1 MGYWS
6 TRGLRGSTF
15 ESMINMSSDVY
26 EDKKLAIIQ
35 KIPTPITPI
44 SIDKSKNAITLAYFD
59 KKSTV
64 DYIGVVQGVP
74 VAFDAKETN
83 RKNLPL
89 QNIHA
94 HQMEF
99 MEKFEAQRGISFFLV
114 NFTLYDEIYF
124 LPFQALK
131 IYWDKATKTNGR
143 KSIPHTDFDAIAIKV
158 EKGKGVVVHYLEALR
173 KYLEAR

>member
-1 MGYWS
+1 MGYWT

-15 ESMINMSSDVY
+15 ESMINMSNEVY
-26 EDKKLAIIQ
+26 ESKNLAIIQ

-44 SIDKSKNAITLAYFD
+44 TIDKGKNAITLGYFD

-64 DYIGVVQGVP
+64 DFLGVVQGVP

-89 QNIHA
+89 QNVHA

-99 MEKFEAQRGISFFLV
+99 MEKFEKQQGAAFFLV

-124 LPFQALK
+124 LPFAPLK
-131 IYWDKATKTNGR
+131 KYWDEALNGGR
-143 KSIPHTDFDAIAIKV
+143 KSIPHKDFEEIATKV

-173 KYLEAR
+173 KYLEAK

>member
-1 MGYWS
+1 
-6 TRGLRGSTF
+6 
-15 ESMINMSSDVY
+15 MINMSTEVY
-26 EDKKLAIIQ
+26 ESKNLAIIQ

-44 SIDKSKNAITLAYFD
+44 SIDKSKNAITLGYFD

-64 DYIGVVQGVP
+64 DYMGVVQGVP

-83 RKNLPL
+83 RTNLPL

-99 MEKFEAQRGISFFLV
+99 MEKFEAQQGIAFFLV
-114 NFTLYDEIYF
+114 SFTLYDKIYF
-124 LPFQALK
+124 LPFTALK
-131 IYWDKATKTNGR
+131 NYWDKATQTNGR
-143 KSIPHTDFDAIAIKV
+143 KSIPHTDFGDIAIKV
-158 EKGKGVVVHYLEALR
+158 ESGKGVMVHYLEALR

>member
-1 MGYWS
+1 MGYWT

-15 ESMINMSSDVY
+15 ESMINMSNEVY
-26 EDKKLAIIQ
+26 ESKNLAIIQ

-44 SIDKSKNAITLAYFD
+44 TIDKGKNAITLGYFD

-89 QNIHA
+89 QNIHT

-99 MEKFEAQRGISFFLV
+99 MEKFERQQGAAFFLV
-114 NFTLYDEIYF
+114 SFTVYDEIYL
-124 LPFQALK
+124 LPFTPLK
-131 IYWDKATKTNGR
+131 KYWDEALGGGR
-143 KSIPHTDFDAIAIKV
+143 KSIPYKDFEGIAVKV
-158 EKGKGVVVHYLEALR
+158 GSGKGVVVHYLEALR
-173 KYLEAR
+173 KYLEAK

>member
-15 ESMINMSSDVY
+15 ESMINMSNEVY
-26 EDKKLAIIQ
+26 ESKNLAIIQ

-44 SIDKSKNAITLAYFD
+44 TMDKGKNAITLGYFD

-64 DYIGVVQGVP
+64 DYMGAVQGIP
-74 VAFDAKETN
+74 IAFDAKETN

-89 QNIHA
+89 QNIHK

-99 MEKFEAQRGISFFLV
+99 MEKFEAQKGVAFFLV
-114 NFTLYDEIYF
+114 SFTLYDMVYF
-124 LPFQALK
+124 LPFNSLSA
-131 IYWDKATKTNGR
+131 YWQRAAAGGR
-143 KSIPHTDFDAIAIKV
+143 KSIPYEDFSQIAV
-158 EKGKGVVVHYLEALR
+158 EVEAGKGVVVHYLEALR
-173 KYLEAR
+173 KYLEAK

>member
-1 MGYWS
+1 MAWN

-15 ESMINMSSDVY
+15 ESMINMSNEVY
-26 EDKKLAIIQ
+26 ESKNLAIIQ

-44 SIDKSKNAITLAYFD
+44 NIDKGKNAITLGYFD

-64 DYIGVVQGVP
+64 DYMGVVQGIP

-89 QNIHA
+89 QNIHF

-99 MEKFEAQRGISFFLV
+99 MEKFEAQRGVAFFLV
-114 NFTLYDEIYF
+114 SFTLYDEVFF
-124 LPFQALK
+124 LPFNSLK
-131 IYWDKATKTNGR
+131 VYWEKAASGGR
-143 KSIPHTDFDAIAIKV
+143 KSIPYDDFFAIAIKV
-158 EKGKGVVVHYLEALR
+158 EGGKGIIVHYLEALR
-173 KYLEAR
+173 KYLEAKQ

>member
-1 MGYWS
+1 MAYWS

-15 ESMINMSSDVY
+15 ESMINMSNEVY
-26 EDKKLAIIQ
+26 EAKNLVIIQ

-44 SIDKSKNAITLAYFD
+44 SIDKGKNAITLAYFD

-64 DYIGVVQGVP
+64 DYMGVVQGVP

-99 MEKFEAQRGISFFLV
+99 MERFENQQGIAFFLIS
-114 NFTLYDEIYF
+114 FTLYDEIYF
-124 LPFQALK
+124 LPFSALK
-131 IYWDKATKTNGR
+131 NYWDKAMQSGGR
-143 KSIPHTDFDAIAIKV
+143 KSIPYSDFEAIAIKV
-158 EKGKGVVVHYLEALR
+158 GSGKGVMVHYLEALR
-173 KYLEAR
+173 KYLEAK

>member
-1 MGYWS
+1 MGYWN

-15 ESMINMSSDVY
+15 ESMINMTNEVY

-44 SIDKSKNAITLAYFD
+44 EIDKSRNAITLGYFE

-64 DYIGVVQGVP
+64 DYMGVVQGVP
-74 VAFDAKETN
+74 ICFDAKETH

-99 MEKFEAQRGISFFLV
+99 MEKFERQQGVAFFLV
-114 NFTLYDEIYF
+114 DFTDFGNIYF
-124 LPFQALK
+124 LPFSQLNK
-131 IYWDKATKTNGR
+131 YWLAASNGGR
-143 KSIPHTDFDAIAIKV
+143 KSIPHEDFAEIAIPVKQ
-158 EKGKGVVVHYLEALR
+158 GKGVAVHYLEAL
-173 KYLEAR
+173 KEYLEK

>member
-1 MGYWS
+1 MGYWN

-15 ESMINMSSDVY
+15 ESMINMTNEVY

-44 SIDKSKNAITLAYFD
+44 EIDKSRNAITLGYFE

-64 DYIGVVQGVP
+64 DYMGVVQGVP
-74 VAFDAKETN
+74 ICFDAKETH

-89 QNIHA
+89 QNIHE

-99 MEKFEAQRGISFFLV
+99 MEKFEQQKGIAFFLV
-114 NFTLYDEIYF
+114 NFTEYDEIYF
-124 LPFQALK
+124 LPFSELNK
-131 IYWDKATKTNGR
+131 YWIEAAKGGR
-143 KSIPHTDFDAIAIKV
+143 KSIPHGDFADIAISV
-158 EKGKGVVVHYLEALR
+158 PKGKSVSVHYLEALR
-173 KYLEAR
+173 LYLER

>member
-15 ESMINMSSDVY
+15 ESMINMSTEVY
-26 EDKKLAIIQ
+26 EAKNLVIIQ

-44 SIDKSKNAITLAYFD
+44 NIDKGKNAITLGYFD

-64 DYIGVVQGVP
+64 DYMGVVQGVP

-94 HQMEF
+94 HQIEF
-99 MEKFEAQRGISFFLV
+99 MEKFEAQRGIAFFLV
-114 NFTLYDEIYF
+114 SFTLYDEIYF
-124 LPFQALK
+124 LPFTVLK
-131 IYWDKATKTNGR
+131 EYWDRSLQGGR
-143 KSIPHTDFDAIAIKV
+143 KSIPHSEFGEMAIKI
-158 EKGKGVVVHYLEALR
+158 EGGKGVVVHYLEALR
-173 KYLEAR
+173 KYLEAK

>member
-1 MGYWS
+1 MGFWS

-15 ESMINMSSDVY
+15 ESMINISTEVY
-26 EDKKLAIIQ
+26 ESKNLAIIQ

-44 SIDKSKNAITLAYFD
+44 SIDKGKNAITLGYFD

-64 DYIGVVQGVP
+64 DYMGVVQGVP

-99 MEKFEAQRGISFFLV
+99 MEKFESQQGIAFFLV
-114 NFTLYDEIYF
+114 SFTLYDEIYF
-124 LPFQALK
+124 LPFSALK
-131 IYWDKATKTNGR
+131 KYWSSAKEGGR
-143 KSIPHTDFDAIAIKV
+143 KSIPHADFGEIAIKIGS
-158 EKGKGVVVHYLEALR
+158 GKGVMVHYLEALR
-173 KYLEAR
+173 KYLEAK

>member
-1 MGYWS
+1 MAWN

-15 ESMINMSSDVY
+15 ESMINMSTEVY
-26 EDKKLAIIQ
+26 EAKNLAIIQ

-44 SIDKSKNAITLAYFD
+44 SIDKSKNAITLGYFD

-64 DYIGVVQGVP
+64 DYLGVVQGIP

-83 RKNLPL
+83 RTNLPL

-99 MEKFEAQRGISFFLV
+99 MEKFESQQGIGFFLV
-114 NFTLYDEIYF
+114 SFTLYDEVYF
-124 LPFQALK
+124 LPFSALRA
-131 IYWDKATKTNGR
+131 YWNKAENGGR
-143 KSIPHTDFDAIAIKV
+143 KSIPYADFDKIAIKV
-158 EKGKGVVVHYLEALR
+158 GSGKGVVVHYLEALR
-173 KYLEAR
+173 KYLEAK

>member
-44 SIDKSKNAITLAYFD
+44 TIDKSKNAITLGYFD

-64 DYIGVVQGVP
+64 DYMGVVQGVP

-99 MEKFEAQRGISFFLV
+99 MEKFEAQKGIAFFLV
-114 NFTLYDEIYF
+114 SFTLYDEIYF
-124 LPFQALK
+124 LPFSELK
-131 IYWDKATKTNGR
+131 VYWDKAANESGR
-143 KSIPHTDFDAIAIKV
+143 KSIPYTDFEQMAIKV
-158 EKGKGVVVHYLEALR
+158 GKGKGVMVHYLEALR
-173 KYLEAR
+173 KYLEA